1 MSTKLCIC
9 DIDGVVADA
18 TARFAV
24 AEEVKQAY
32 MRQMQEEFS
41 LSDERGATDAYW
53 HTVFSP
59 EHVPLDTLIDG
70 AIEALDTLQF
80 THGYHILFL
89 TSRPEA
95 MRDAT
100 AEWLY
105 YHKANFYRK
114 VLSDERRLI
123 MKAPAFQYVKTVTW
137 KAGIVQTLAALYG
150 ASDVLIVEDEQ
161 VNINEHLK
169 YVSAEVQTRY
179 IYTSLKEAVEAMQE
193 EGHALP

>member
-1 MSTKLCIC
+1 LSTRIAII

-18 TARFAV
+18 TTRFAK
-24 AEEVKQAY
+24 AEEVKQRY
-32 MRQMQEEFS
+32 IEELQQE
-41 LSDERGATDAYW
+41 LGVTDERGATDTYW
-53 HTVFSP
+53 QTVFSP

-123 MKAPAFQYVKTVTW
+123 MKAPAFQYVKTVVW
-137 KAGIVQTLAALYG
+137 KAGMVQTLAALYG

-169 YVSAEVQTRY
+169 YVSSEVQTRQ

-193 EGHALP
+193 EVS

>member
-1 MSTKLCIC
+1 MSTRIAII

-18 TARFAV
+18 TTRFAK
-24 AEEVKQAY
+24 AEEVKQRY
-32 MRQMQEEFS
+32 IEELQQE
-41 LSDERGATDAYW
+41 LGVTDERGATDTYW
-53 HTVFSP
+53 QTVFSP

-123 MKAPAFQYVKTVTW
+123 MKAPAFQYVKTVVW
-137 KAGIVQTLAALYG
+137 KAGMVQTLAALYG

-169 YVSAEVQTRY
+169 YVSSEVQTRQ

-193 EGHALP
+193 EVS